1 MNIIILFKSFFIKND
16 YFILL
21 INNNMEYEN
30 NIDCQDWTEVK
41 IGGGRISN
49 DKNKKNVVTQ
59 NKPKTQNQPGT
70 KTFHKLDSE
79 DIYVAPKIDK
89 NVSLD
94 IQTKRNLCSL
104 TQKEL
109 ATQLNLPVNI
119 INEIESGKSSQNK
132 GLINRINRFLDNK
145 IKKK

>member
-1 MNIIILFKSFFIKND
+1 
-16 YFILL
+16 
-21 INNNMEYEN
+21 MEYEN

-41 IGGGRISN
+41 IGGGRVSY
-49 DKNKKNVVTQ
+49 DKNKKVTEV
-59 NKPKTQNQPGT
+59 KTKTQNQPGT

-79 DIYVAPKIDK
+79 EIYIAPKIDK

-94 IQTKRNLCSL
+94 IQTKRNLCCL

-109 ATQLNLPVNI
+109 ALQLNLPVNI

-132 GLINRINRFLDNK
+132 GLINRINKFLDNK
-145 IKKK
+145 IKKNNALQ

>member
-1 MNIIILFKSFFIKND
+1 
-16 YFILL
+16 
-21 INNNMEYEN
+21 MEYEN
-30 NIDCQDWTEVK
+30 NNDCQDWTEVK
-41 IGGGRISN
+41 IGGGRVSY
-49 DKNKKNVVTQ
+49 DKNKKNVITQ
-59 NKPKTQNQPGT
+59 NKTNTQNQPGT
-70 KTFHKLDSE
+70 KTFQKLDSE

-94 IQTKRNLCSL
+94 VQTKRNLCCL

-132 GLINRINRFLDNK
+132 GLINRINKFLDNK